1 MLKNSRG
8 FHPKE
13 ASLNIDYLI
22 TNGSAVN
29 TVLNGKSQFSVA
41 TGTHI
46 GSVKLVAE
54 PMPGSD
60 ELQSVDAENSLA
72 RYYMVTNDRIVT
84 PADIK
89 MLCYNELAT
98 RFGITIDMISKIR
111 VRNMQ
116 HTERGHCGFEIQV
129 YITLKDNP
137 YIRRSFQEKIA
148 MTELVLQKMIE
159 VRSAN
164 VFPVQVNIE
173 IV

>member
-89 MLCYNELAT
+89 ILCYFRAMENTTTIKT
-98 RFGITIDMISKIR
+98 RISYVYDIR
-111 VRNMQ
+111 L
-116 HTERGHCGFEIQV
+116 FF
-129 YITLKDNP
+129 
-137 YIRRSFQEKIA
+137 SF
-148 MTELVLQKMIE
+148 
-159 VRSAN
+159 
-164 VFPVQVNIE
+164 
-173 IV
+173 